1 MENKELSKNKYGI
14 EYTKVGDFY
23 LPNISL
29 PKPRR
34 TGNIGKYGRLRLQYL
49 EEHHKAECMLMRIN
63 NELTSHLLDIED
75 ECRTRVENLIEQMA
89 KKENITEE
97 LKAHNQLE
105 WVQKMNNIKNR
116 AEEIAY
122 NEIIYR

>member
-23 LPNISL
+23 LPNIAL

-75 ECRTRVENLIEQMA
+75 ECRTRVESLVEQMA
-89 KKENITEE
+89 KKENVTEE
-97 LKAHNQLE
+97 LKVNNQLE